1 MDGAATRPG
10 SSWELPFVA
19 ESSSLVPV
27 PVDPLAALLDGLVPG
42 TTLKGGRYRLVQQ
55 FVTSPGL
62 QPQGGE
68 PPLMI
73 AMDTQ
78 LGERVLIQEL
88 RLASALTEDVNTD
101 MDTLRKAIARR
112 FETLAGIAGTAK
124 LIDHFAERLRH
135 FLVFELPSGDVLV
148 DRIARTKGGLD
159 ESAAIGYALQVL
171 DILTGFAE
179 LHPAFIHGN
188 ITPAHIVLRP
198 SGQVMLVGYSAA
210 LLMHPTG
217 AVAHGPAGGVPGY
230 APPEQIR
237 GSASTAT
244 DLFAVCAM
252 LHHAVTGMAP
262 APRSTA
268 LHPPARHLNPNV
280 SLELEDVLSRGLR
293 PSATQRFYSIAELRA
308 ALQPLASGR
317 RRTHV
322 PDELRVESRSPALA
336 PVRDARGRLVLPR
349 TRATQSP
356 LVLLAIVLALVGIVG
371 GGMLYVLSA
380 RSSSGSGGGV
390 AVPTPNE
397 IAQLV
402 QSQGIG
408 LSGGEFIFDS
418 TRSDND
424 AKQRG
429 AQALAGGDVTAALT
443 AFQEAK
449 ASDPAD
455 AEAAIYAADAQIL
468 KDHSPYVTVV
478 AALAFAGD
486 DAVAAARSELQ
497 GVFLA
502 QQHINSLDVLS
513 GGLRLRVL
521 ILNSGQ
527 TADGATTAAGLLLHE
542 IQLGNTQHLAGI
554 IGWPE
559 SEQTRLAISAL
570 AASGLAILSPTAN
583 DDHLGGYAGHFFALT
598 PSASDQAAE
607 LADAAINQIGVR
619 DLLVA
624 SDPQDQANAA
634 VAASFISR
642 ARHDAPNGLS
652 VHAATF
658 STGQLKTYDAVA
670 HSATFAPDTLIFL
683 AGTDQDAVYL
693 AQSVRRLNTADGTSY
708 RILVGSNAYTAA
720 LFGLGNST
728 LAKTARTNPAA
739 LATLYVTS
747 LADVRDFA
755 ALGLGNG
762 AASSFADPYAQQFGP
777 NAEPSGLDA
786 PDATAILSF
795 DATRVLLAA
804 FSRDTQVASKTITY
818 ATPNQIRARLLQY
831 DSAHPFMGVGGAI
844 AFTITGS
851 EPVKALAVDTLLP
864 VSSPASGAP
873 IAHTSVYL
881 VIGGQ
886 LVFCG
891 QASCTPAG

>member
-1 MDGAATRPG
+1 
-10 SSWELPFVA
+10 
-19 ESSSLVPV
+19 
-27 PVDPLAALLDGLVPG
+27 
-42 TTLKGGRYRLVQQ
+42 
-55 FVTSPGL
+55 
-62 QPQGGE
+62 
-68 PPLMI
+68 
-73 AMDTQ
+73 
-78 LGERVLIQEL
+78 
-88 RLASALTEDVNTD
+88 
-101 MDTLRKAIARR
+101 
-112 FETLAGIAGTAK
+112 
-124 LIDHFAERLRH
+124 
-135 FLVFELPSGDVLV
+135 
-148 DRIARTKGGLD
+148 
-159 ESAAIGYALQVL
+159 
-171 DILTGFAE
+171 
-179 LHPAFIHGN
+179 
-188 ITPAHIVLRP
+188 
-198 SGQVMLVGYSAA
+198 
-210 LLMHPTG
+210 
-217 AVAHGPAGGVPGY
+217 
-230 APPEQIR
+230 
-237 GSASTAT
+237 
-244 DLFAVCAM
+244 
-252 LHHAVTGMAP
+252 
-262 APRSTA
+262 
-268 LHPPARHLNPNV
+268 
-280 SLELEDVLSRGLR
+280 
-293 PSATQRFYSIAELRA
+293 
-308 ALQPLASGR
+308 
-317 RRTHV
+317 
-322 PDELRVESRSPALA
+322 
-336 PVRDARGRLVLPR
+336 
-349 TRATQSP
+349 
-356 LVLLAIVLALVGIVG
+356 
-371 GGMLYVLSA
+371 
-380 RSSSGSGGGV
+380 
-390 AVPTPNE
+390 
-397 IAQLV
+397 
-402 QSQGIG
+402 
-408 LSGGEFIFDS
+408 
-418 TRSDND
+418 
-424 AKQRG
+424 
-429 AQALAGGDVTAALT
+429 
-443 AFQEAK
+443 
-449 ASDPAD
+449 
-455 AEAAIYAADAQIL
+455 
-468 KDHSPYVTVV
+468 
-478 AALAFAGD
+478 
-486 DAVAAARSELQ
+486 
-497 GVFLA
+497 LA

-527 TADGATTAAGLLLHE
+527 TADGAATAAGLLLHE

-624 SDPQDQANAA
+624 SDPQDQADAA

-642 ARHDAPNGLS
+642 ARHDAPNGLA

-658 STGQLKTYDAVA
+658 STGQQKTYDAVA

-693 AQSVRRLNTADGTSY
+693 AQSVRRLNTAGRTSY
-708 RILVGSNAYTAA
+708 HILVGSNAYTTA
-720 LFGLGNST
+720 LFGLGTST

-739 LATLYVTS
+739 LATLYLTS

-804 FSRDTQVASKTITY
+804 FSRDTQVAGKTITY

-886 LVFCG
+886 GVFCG